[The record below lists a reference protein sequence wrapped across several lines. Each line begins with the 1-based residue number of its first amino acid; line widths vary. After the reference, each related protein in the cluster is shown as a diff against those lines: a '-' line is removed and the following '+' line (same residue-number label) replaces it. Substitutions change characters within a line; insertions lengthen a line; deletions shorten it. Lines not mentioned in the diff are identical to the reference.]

1 VIQINDVQ
9 IGPGESLIQNHRIT
23 AGPGAVPELP
33 EGWYGTLVVES
44 DQPVHAF
51 VQLTFLRDI
60 NPGLPGG
67 DNFMAHIAFT
77 QP

>member
-1 VIQINDVQ
+1 
-9 IGPGESLIQNHRIT
+9 
-23 AGPGAVPELP
+23 VPELP